1 MSALTDYSEAKLLD
15 HLLAVAAFTAPSGI
29 YAGLYTTA
37 TTDAGGG
44 SEVSGFAYARTAVTF
59 SAASGPDPMESSNSS
74 DVTFPTASGGAWGT
88 ILNAALH
95 DQLTGGNMLVHG
107 ALTSSRIIGDGDTFR
122 FLSGQLKVR
131 LA

>member
-1 MSALTDYSEAKLLD
+1 MSALTNYSEAKLLD

-29 YAGLYTTA
+29 YGALFTDA

-44 SEVSGFAYARTAVTF
+44 TEVTGGSYAREAITF
-59 SAASGPDPMESSNSS
+59 GAAAGPDPMESSNSG
-74 DVTFPTASGGAWGT
+74 DVTYTTATAAWGT
-88 ILNAALH
+88 ITNAALF
-95 DQLTGGNMLVHG
+95 DAVSSGNMLVHG
-107 ALTSSRIIGDGDTFR
+107 ALTSSRIIGIGDTFR